1 MHTWH
6 PTNGAR
12 RWPSSTRSHFLRLPC
27 AYSQSC
33 HPTAQF
39 YPIVCF
45 RAHGLGDVLGTDLD
59 FTGGE
64 RGTRTLDLG
73 IMSKSFQQLTAW
85 RPLQLAPRSTTK
97 HYWVPQN
104 SHKKCSLSSHWPRAR
119 SVFTDRYPAGSS
131 AARSKPAATAIG
143 QYRTVAV
150 TMSGSMRSLASSG
163 AH

>member
-1 MHTWH
+1 MTVRSAPRWFSISFR
-6 PTNGAR
+6 PPPPVRPRLDLAIVRAR
-12 RWPSSTRSHFLRLPC
+12 AESP
-27 AYSQSC
+27 
-33 HPTAQF
+33 
-39 YPIVCF
+39 V
-45 RAHGLGDVLGTDLD
+45 LD